1 MRHRLSTLRAPP
13 PPSPPTAPSP
23 ALPVIPVLLPAV
35 ADSEPTDLLCG
46 STRHSSPAALPTAA
60 PLPRA
65 LAPPAARTT
74 PSDSTQPHTRLVFRS
89 PAAAPALLPLHSA
102 AAHHPHAARPSLR
115 ARSVPAGNGPP
126 AAPCSPARTS
136 RGCTPA
142 SRPTRAHSP
151 PTRASSRTSPSHS
164 PTPAL
169 ASARRPI
176 QSPAAAR
183 SATPASPQTAACNS
197 DLAPAE
203 VAPPASRTA
212 LPDVRKLPD
221 KPPALAVTPPARVTH
236 CSLPC
241 AARAYSRRTR
251 SALPLPRVFDSPPDC
266 PLPRLAD
273 GCSAPAATATQPAT
287 S

>member
-1 MRHRLSTLRAPP
+1 MRRRLSTLRALP

-23 ALPVIPVLLPAV
+23 ALPVTPVPLLAV

-46 STRHSSPAALPTAA
+46 STPHSSPAALPTAA
-60 PLPRA
+60 PLPRV

-74 PSDSTQPHTRLVFRS
+74 PSNLTQPHTRLVFRS

-102 AAHHPHAARPSLR
+102 AAHHSHAARPSLR

-126 AAPCSPARTS
+126 AAPCSPARTT

-142 SRPTRAHSP
+142 SRPTRP
-151 PTRASSRTSPSHS
+151 PPPPARVSSRTSPSHS

-169 ASARRPI
+169 ASARRPT
-176 QSPAAAR
+176 PPTAAAR
-183 SATPASPQTAACNS
+183 SATPASPETAACNS
-197 DLAPAE
+197 GHAPAA

-212 LPDVRKLPD
+212 LPDARKLPD
-221 KPPALAVTPPARVTH
+221 KLPALAVTTPARATH
-236 CSLPC
+236 CSLPS

-251 SALPLPRVFDSPPDC
+251 SALPLPRVFDSLPDC

>member
-1 MRHRLSTLRAPP
+1 MRHRLSALRAPP
-13 PPSPPTAPSP
+13 PPSPPTALSP
-23 ALPVIPVLLPAV
+23 ALPVIPVLLPAA
-35 ADSEPTDLLCG
+35 ADSGPVDWPAH
-46 STRHSSPAALPTAA
+46 STPHSSPAALPIAA

-74 PSDSTQPHTRLVFRS
+74 PSNSTQPHTPLVFRS
-89 PAAAPALLPLHSA
+89 PAAAPALLLLHSA
-102 AAHHPHAARPSLR
+102 AAHHSHAARPSLR

-151 PTRASSRTSPSHS
+151 PPRVSSRISPFHS

-176 QSPAAAR
+176 RPEPALR
-183 SATPASPQTAACNS
+183 SATPASPETAACNS
-197 DLAPAE
+197 DHAPA
-203 VAPPASRTA
+203 VIAQRASRTA
-212 LPDVRKLPD
+212 LPDVRKLPG
-221 KPPALAVTPPARVTH
+221 KLPALAVTTPARVTH
-236 CSLPC
+236 CSPPC

-251 SALPLPRVFDSPPDC
+251 SILQLPTASDSLPEVEGLIGF
-266 PLPRLAD
+266 
-273 GCSAPAATATQPAT
+273 
-287 S
+287 